1 MSNPICTPINK
12 EAILKRFQA
21 NSKPNSSILQLIEA
35 LPEVFSKAALT
46 PENSIPGYKVPDSR
60 DLFATAISNTRQPN
74 TFVNKPKTVPKS
86 PFSSSGLVENPE
98 AKVWFYVDEEGNSQG
113 PFATHQ
119 MDEWYD
125 HKFFENDLQIRR
137 AGQDNFGKLIDV
149 LVRSENTMGRTFQ
162 KQGQYGQNKP
172 QYRSGNEGG
181 WDRGKNFNRN
191 TQADNKTTSTTSFT
205 RNAAEGR
212 TASDKQE
219 EKLSIS
225 RNQSENKPSDKQE
238 EKLSISRN
246 QSENKPKEQEKE
258 EPIIFKTQ
266 QEAPKQTIE
275 QKPVE
280 PVKVEETPVPEEPK
294 KVEEPVKEEEKV
306 EEAAPAETSEQPAE
320 EPEQP
325 KNASLTE
332 NPREFISDD
341 WKITIKKK
349 KGKKG
354 KNDEAEEEPVRLP
367 VNTRVEEKA
376 QPKVQAKQEKEA
388 QSPTKASEQP
398 KKKIIGAWGAEES
411 KRVVEKKEKA
421 PVEDFPSLES
431 TAQTFAPI
439 KVEAPK
445 KQAQKAVP
453 EQATKSKPV
462 QAQEKPKAVPE
473 QKKQT
478 IPEVSDFP
486 TLSTGGNFQAEPK
499 SQQQAKKGPKTQFK
513 QFVEP
518 AKPVNKAFTENTAAA
533 KEKASG
539 NPKYTNDFP
548 SL

>member
-1 MSNPICTPINK
+1 MSTSTNPICTPINR

-21 NSKPNSSILQLIEA
+21 NSKPNSNILQLIEA
-35 LPEVFSKAALT
+35 LPDVFSKAALT
-46 PENSIPGYKVPDSR
+46 PENFIPGYKVPDSR
-60 DLFATAISNTRQPN
+60 DLFATAISNARQPN

-86 PFSSSGLVENPE
+86 PFSSSGLVEVLE
-98 AKVWFYVDEEGNSQG
+98 AKVWFYVDEEGSSQG
-113 PFATHQ
+113 PFTTHQ

-125 HKFFENDLQIRR
+125 HKYFENDLQIRR
-137 AGQDNFGKLIDV
+137 AGQDNFGRLIDV
-149 LVRSENTMGRTFQ
+149 LGRSENTMGRTFQ
-162 KQGQYGQNKP
+162 KQGQYERKDYGQNKP

-181 WDRGKNFNRN
+181 WDRGKNFSRN
-191 TQADNKTTSTTSFT
+191 NQADNKTTSTTSFT

-212 TASDKQE
+212 TDSDKATSQDG
-219 EKLSIS
+219 KLI
-225 RNQSENKPSDKQE
+225 
-238 EKLSISRN
+238 ISRN

-258 EPIIFKTQ
+258 EPITFKTQ
-266 QEAPKQTIE
+266 QEVPQQVIE

-280 PVKVEETPVPEEPK
+280 PVKVEETPAQIIPEEPQK
-294 KVEEPVKEEEKV
+294 AEEPVEEEKS
-306 EEAAPAETSEQPAE
+306 EEQAAPAETPEQPTE

-325 KNASLTE
+325 KSATLTQ

-354 KNDEAEEEPVRLP
+354 KNDEPEDETIRPP
-367 VNTRVEEKA
+367 VNTRTEEKA

-398 KKKIIGAWGAEES
+398 KKKIIGAWGAEEA

-431 TAQTFAPI
+431 TVQTFAPV

-445 KQAQKAVP
+445 KQAQKAAP

-462 QAQEKPKAVPE
+462 QAQEKPKTVTEP
-473 QKKQT
+473 KKQT

-486 TLSTGGNFQAEPK
+486 TLSSGGGNFPSLGQAEPK
-499 SQQQAKKGPKTQFK
+499 AQQTKKPAKAPFK
-513 QFVEP
+513 QYVEP
-518 AKPVNKAFTENTAAA
+518 AKPVDKTFTENTAAA
-533 KEKASG
+533 KQKASG